1 MPNPQKTR
9 RNPSIIASSKYA
21 PAQPYVD
28 ERRERLDALG
38 RDPAETERAKREI
51 AQMSRQHSGR
61 VSATIPLDDIEVQQ
75 RKPRSMIAAPVVLPP
90 LASVSHADQPSQ
102 PITKADEANATIDQ
116 RSPVIKEPAIRQPSV
131 SKQTKAQTSGGAQ
144 PARNMFEHVE
154 HQPARSAAPTRS
166 MPVTQAAQYSRD
178 ERYSAHAPLHDV
190 YQPWETLRQEPRGQ
204 FLVLLVVALVSV
216 AVIWMFFQSPKT
228 FISTYGGAG
237 FGNTVGDVVSDLLFD
252 QEAESRV
259 ASAIVPAGEHSVV
272 GEPSIDAAAIDTI
285 LSKYGSPA
293 AGTGRSWVHLGRQ
306 YGIDPA
312 YAVAFFIHES
322 SAGTN
327 PGWAGMKPDGSTT
340 HNVGNIICAGYS
352 TCFNRFRDYASWD
365 EGIAD
370 WYKLISHE
378 YVNGRGAA
386 SVEQIIP
393 IYAPS
398 FENDVDGYVQTVVML
413 VEGWR
418 QGAIR

>member
-1 MPNPQKTR
+1 MTNPQKTSR
-9 RNPSIIASSKYA
+9 KPSIIASSKYA
-21 PAQPYVD
+21 PAQPHVD
-28 ERRERLDALG
+28 ERWQRLEALG
-38 RDPAETERAKREI
+38 QDPTETARAKREI
-51 AQMSRQHSGR
+51 AQMSRQQSGR
-61 VSATIPLDDIEVQQ
+61 ASASIPLDDLEVQQ
-75 RKPRSMIAAPVVLPP
+75 RKPRAMAAAPVLPP
-90 LASVSHADQPSQ
+90 LAPASGADQQPQ
-102 PITKADEANATIDQ
+102 PIKLPGEANATIDQ
-116 RSPVIKEPAIRQPSV
+116 RSPAIKDPAIQQPDV
-131 SKQTKAQTSGGAQ
+131 SEQKKAQASGGAQ
-144 PARNMFEHVE
+144 SARNMFEHVE
-154 HQPARSAAPTRS
+154 HQRARSAALTRS
-166 MPVTQAAQYSRD
+166 MPVAQGAQYPRD
-178 ERYSAHAPLHDV
+178 ERYIAHAPLHDV
-190 YQPWETLRQEPRGQ
+190 YQPWEALRQEPRGQ
-204 FLVLLVVALVSV
+204 FLVLLVVALVSM
-216 AVIWMFFQSPKT
+216 AVIWMFFQSPTT
-228 FISTYGGAG
+228 FISPHSGSEWRD
-237 FGNTVGDVVSDLLFD
+237 TVGDVMSNLLFN
-252 QEAESRV
+252 QETESRI

-272 GEPSIDAAAIDTI
+272 GEPSINAAAIDTI

-293 AGTGRSWVHLGRQ
+293 AGTGRSWVNLGRQ

-327 PGWAGMKPDGSTT
+327 PGWAGIKPDGSTT
-340 HNVGNIICAGYS
+340 HNVGNIICAGYA

-398 FENDVDGYVQTVVML
+398 FENDVNMYVQTVVML

-418 QGAIR
+418 QGVIR